1 MNRVQ
6 AKLKS
11 QKGETLVELV
21 AAILVATLSVAM
33 LMGGVAV
40 SVRIDKK
47 GKEMDAYFYQTL
59 TEVES
64 RKHQLSEAAISIKES
79 GTEQARIPVNVY
91 GPQKSY
97 GEKHGSRD
105 LYAYGII
112 KPPKEGATS

>member
-47 GKEMDAYFYQTL
+47 GKEMDARFYQTL

-64 RKHQLSEAAISIKES
+64 RKHQVSKAAISVKEN
-79 GTEQARIPVNVY
+79 GIEQAQIPVHVY
-91 GPQKSY
+91 GSEKSS
-97 GEKHGSRD
+97 GDKDGSRG
-105 LYAYGII
+105 LYAYEIQPAG
-112 KPPKEGATS
+112 GGGTS